1 MLPAPLHPLHQHPRW
16 EFRRRRSQHFLPC
29 GLLSN
34 PAPYVPCLCCETAG
48 CSSGMNGS
56 LHHSREGCKMCLCS
70 RGAAKPAS
78 ASCWAV
84 RSDLVQAAQC
94 PLSRWPRYLD
104 CLLFGK
110 FVQGLLDLHS
120 IPSFTP
126 QLFWG
131 GTGFR
136 GKGRRAPALGRLVVD
151 GRDKPMKRG
160 MTQRSSYFSRWQ
172 VNVISMHKQW

>member
-1 MLPAPLHPLHQHPRW
+1 MEGVEAPSLPALADPLPLLPPPTPCAAGPFPLLVWMLPAPLHPLHQHPRW

-126 QLFWG
+126 QLF
-131 GTGFR
+131 
-136 GKGRRAPALGRLVVD
+136 
-151 GRDKPMKRG
+151 
-160 MTQRSSYFSRWQ
+160 
-172 VNVISMHKQW
+172 